1 MIFFNFPLWFKPL
14 TTPWK
19 KHHLNNLQF
28 GKDKVALTKILDTP
42 FSRELRILLQNGQQM
57 KSHTAPYPIIV
68 HFLSGAIDFGVQ
80 GDIVALKTGD
90 IITLESSIPHDLK
103 AVEDS
108 EVRLSL
114 SKKDTAAHVKGVVS

>member
-1 MIFFNFPLWFKPL
+1 MKKASFK
-14 TTPWK
+14 
-19 KHHLNNLQF
+19 HNLQF

-68 HFLSGAIDFGVQ
+68 HVLSGAIDFGVQ

-90 IITLESSIPHDLK
+90 IITLESSIPHNLK

-114 SKKDTAAHVKGVVS
+114 SKKDTAARVKGVVS

>member
-1 MIFFNFPLWFKPL
+1 MKKASFK
-14 TTPWK
+14 
-19 KHHLNNLQF
+19 HNLKF

-42 FSRELRILLQNGQQM
+42 FSRELRILLKNGQQM
-57 KSHTAPYPIIV
+57 KSHTSPYSIIV
-68 HFLSGAIDFGVQ
+68 HVLSGAIDFGVQ

-114 SKKDTAAHVKGVVS
+114 SKKDTAARVKGVVS